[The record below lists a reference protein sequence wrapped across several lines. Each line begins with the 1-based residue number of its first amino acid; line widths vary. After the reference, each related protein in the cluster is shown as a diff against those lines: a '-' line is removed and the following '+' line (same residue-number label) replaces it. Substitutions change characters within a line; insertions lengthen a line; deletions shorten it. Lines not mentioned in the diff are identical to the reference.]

1 MVINAWVISLVAI
14 LLAPVLLIRFRKR
27 WAAAFNLAITNREPN
42 HEPIRRTIQDARFR
56 LDFIRVRPFLVY
68 SDESLR
74 VELDFDQLTGLFG
87 RRYPLPFLN
96 GIMSRLR

>member
-1 MVINAWVISLVAI
+1 MFPQKVRSSLQLSHYA
-14 LLAPVLLIRFRKR
+14 
-27 WAAAFNLAITNREPN
+27 PN

-56 LDFIRVRPFLVY
+56 LDLIRVRPFLVY